1 MIFQRLVGNKL
12 YDVNETNKLGFP
24 TNDAAYIPDQY
35 LDDQEFVIF
44 RTAHGFG
51 DWGIL
56 SAMPRLLKQKYP
68 NCRVYIPSE
77 HMMESVYGRKIK
89 TPYHIFKNNPYVDKF
104 IHSAD
109 GDVFHDQYRI
119 YDTDNTDI
127 PLVEQMLKFWQF
139 DEHEYID
146 SQPEMYWT
154 DEEKEMGD
162 YIIKKYAFD
171 KPYAT
176 LLISDRFGT
185 KYGKYD
191 EAAFKNDTTKM
202 VESIAEYDLPY
213 FYYSATPLEDTLFN
227 NLDKLLNLRHLNFRI
242 QLYIKSKAV
251 VNIGNQC
258 GTNHMVVRY
267 SEVIDIQRQFPIG
280 HNFIN
285 GERLI

>member
-12 YDVNETNKLGFP
+12 YGVNETDRLGFP
-24 TNDAAYIPDQY
+24 NNDAAYIPDQY
-35 LDDQEFVIF
+35 LDNQEFVVF

-68 NCRVYIPSE
+68 NSRVYVPSE
-77 HMMESVYGRKIK
+77 YMMEVVYGKKIK
-89 TPYHIFKNNPYVDKF
+89 TPYLIFKNNPYVDKF
-104 IHSAD
+104 IHSVE
-109 GDVFHDQYRI
+109 GDIFHDQYRI
-119 YDTDNTDI
+119 YDVDNPNI
-127 PLVEQMLKFWQF
+127 PLVEQVLKFWQF
-139 DEHEYID
+139 DENEYND

-154 DEEKEMGD
+154 DDERDMGD
-162 YIIKKYAFD
+162 YIINKYANNNPF
-171 KPYAT
+171 AT

-185 KYGKYD
+185 KYGKFD
-191 EAAFKNDTTKM
+191 QNAFENDTNKM
-202 VESIAEYDLPY
+202 LKSIEEYNLPY
-213 FYYSATPLEDTLFN
+213 FYYSATPIENTPFN
-227 NLDKLLNLRHLNFRI
+227 KIDKLLNLRHINFRV

-267 SEVIDIQRQFPIG
+267 SDVIDIQRQFPIS
-280 HNFIN
+280 HNFVK

>member
-12 YDVNETNKLGFP
+12 YGVNETDRLGFP
-24 TNDAAYIPDQY
+24 NNDAAYIPDQY
-35 LDDQEFVIF
+35 LDNQEFVVF

-68 NCRVYIPSE
+68 NSRVYVPSE
-77 HMMESVYGRKIK
+77 YMMEVVYGKKIK
-89 TPYHIFKNNPYVDKF
+89 TPYLIFKNNPYVDKF
-104 IHSAD
+104 IHSVE
-109 GDVFHDQYRI
+109 GDIFHDQYRI
-119 YDTDNTDI
+119 YDVDNPNI
-127 PLVEQMLKFWQF
+127 PLVEQVLKFWQF
-139 DEHEYID
+139 DENEYND

-154 DEEKEMGD
+154 DDEREMGD
-162 YIIKKYAFD
+162 YIINKYANNNPF
-171 KPYAT
+171 AT

-185 KYGKYD
+185 KYGKFD
-191 EAAFKNDTTKM
+191 QNAFENDTNKM
-202 VESIAEYDLPY
+202 LKSIEEYNLPY
-213 FYYSATPLEDTLFN
+213 FYYSATPIENTPFN
-227 NLDKLLNLRHLNFRI
+227 KIDKLLNLRHINFRV

-267 SEVIDIQRQFPIG
+267 SDVIDIQRQFPIS
-280 HNFIN
+280 HNFVK